1 MDCSIFVYILRPTLC
16 NNKHVIV
23 MRCCKTAVKYYLF
36 FSVLIILEIKCGP
49 QYCVIKQKLVYITSK
64 DRQGENEKT

>member
-1 MDCSIFVYILRPTLC
+1 
-16 NNKHVIV
+16 

-36 FSVLIILEIKCGP
+36 FSVLIILEIKCGT
-49 QYCVIKQKLVYITSK
+49 QYCVIKQKLVYMTSK